1 MPRYSF
7 TALEEKENGLWFNNT
22 VLCLMDEVE
31 MWKWK
36 VLLKGKRIYSVRH
49 HAKCFPV
56 HLKGSGVSS
65 GASLIAQLI
74 KNPSAMQ
81 ETQVLFLGWE
91 DPLEKG

>member
-1 MPRYSF
+1 MPSYSF
-7 TALEEKENGLWFNNT
+7 TALGEKENGLWFNNT

-36 VLLKGKRIYSVRH
+36 VLLKRKRIYSVRH
-49 HAKCFPV
+49 HAKRFPV
-56 HLKGSGVSS
+56 HLKGSRVSS
-65 GASLIAQLI
+65 GVFLLAQLV

-81 ETQVLFLGWE
+81 ETPILFLGWE

>member
-1 MPRYSF
+1 MPSYSF

-36 VLLKGKRIYSVRH
+36 VLLKAKRIYSVRH

-56 HLKGSGVSS
+56 HLKGSRVSS
-65 GASLIAQLI
+65 GASLIAQLV

-81 ETQVLFLGWE
+81 ETPVLFLGWE